1 MPKAGEKE
9 EYRRQHPRSEKWL
22 QQCIICQ
29 TIGYKPDMPKTIGI
43 GLLADNI
50 RKLYIELE
58 LNKYQMCN
66 ECSRNFDKT
75 NN

>member
-9 EYRRQHPRSEKWL
+9 ESRRQHPRSEKWL

-43 GLLADNI
+43 GLLAENI

-58 LNKYQMCN
+58 LNISYMCN